1 MIQCQ
6 EGNKLK
12 NTINMKKF
20 LYLIIQGNKKLVII
34 SFLMMIVVAMI
45 DLYIPQIIRNIL
57 DIAIKSKNITMLIK
71 LILQFILIN
80 IILSNLELFLEYNY
94 SKMKKKITTK
104 LKLKL
109 LRHLSKLDGRFFSEI
124 KTGNIMNIV
133 EYDVMMLDR
142 FGIELIFSLIVDII
156 TAFISLYFLIKIQS
170 KLLVIVVVIQ
180 IVISFTQYIFTK
192 MISKYTQNIR
202 SNAGSIS
209 NIVQE
214 YISNIM
220 NVVIHK
226 GELNFF
232 TQFLSMQKNFVS
244 KCIKLD
250 MIMAG
255 NVSLSKILNSLIV
268 ISIYGYGGY
277 KIINGEITFGEL
289 VAFQQYTGMLIGP
302 CMNIIKSNVIVQQS
316 LVSINRIFDLLN
328 EEVNMKQENTGE
340 IFQSGITKKIRMDMI
355 DVSFSYDKED
365 VLHNINMS
373 LESGNIYGIVGG
385 SGSGKST
392 LIKLIYRLWD
402 IESGSIRIND
412 VDIRDY
418 NLKNLRKNITIIT
431 QEPLLLNDTV
441 FNNII
446 LSNKN
451 INYELVVR
459 ICKELDI
466 YDFIVSLPNEFN
478 TIVGENGVKLSGGQK
493 QRISIARAMLSNSSI
508 LVLDEATSALDNIS
522 QKDLLKSMK
531 KFLNNKIVIIIAHRL
546 STIKDSD
553 KIFVI
558 NNGEIIESGSHKD
571 LVSQNGYYCNL
582 LEDKKEYSY
591 C

>member
-1 MIQCQ
+1 M
-6 EGNKLK
+6 K

-302 CMNIIKSNVIVQQS
+302 CMNIIKSNAIVQQS

-365 VLHNINMS
+365 VLNNINMS

-478 TIVGENGVKLSGGQK
+478 TIVGENGVKLSGRQK

>member
-302 CMNIIKSNVIVQQS
+302 CMNIIKSNAIVQQS

-582 LEDKKEYSY
+582 LED
-591 C
+591 

>member
-1 MIQCQ
+1 M
-6 EGNKLK
+6 K

-302 CMNIIKSNVIVQQS
+302 CMNIIKSNAIVQQS

>member
-133 EYDVMMLDR
+133 EYDVIMLDR

-209 NIVQE
+209 NVVQE

-302 CMNIIKSNVIVQQS
+302 CMNIIKSNAIVQQS

>member
-57 DIAIKSKNITMLIK
+57 DIAIKSKNNTMLIK

-302 CMNIIKSNVIVQQS
+302 CMNIIKSNAIVQQS

-365 VLHNINMS
+365 VLYNINMS

>member
-1 MIQCQ
+1 
-6 EGNKLK
+6 
-12 NTINMKKF
+12 
-20 LYLIIQGNKKLVII
+20 
-34 SFLMMIVVAMI
+34 
-45 DLYIPQIIRNIL
+45 
-57 DIAIKSKNITMLIK
+57 
-71 LILQFILIN
+71 

-302 CMNIIKSNVIVQQS
+302 CMNIIKSNAIVQQS

>member
-1 MIQCQ
+1 M
-6 EGNKLK
+6 K

-20 LYLIIQGNKKLVII
+20 LYLIIQGNKRLVII

-170 KLLVIVVVIQ
+170 KLLVIVVGIQ

-192 MISKYTQNIR
+192 MISKYTQDIR

-255 NVSLSKILNSLIV
+255 NVSLSKTLNSLIV

-302 CMNIIKSNVIVQQS
+302 CMNIIKSNAIVQQS

-328 EEVNMKQENTGE
+328 EEVNMKQENKGE
-340 IFQSGITKKIRMDMI
+340 IFQNGITKKIRMDMI

-522 QKDLLKSMK
+522 QKNLLKSMK

-553 KIFVI
+553 EIFVI
-558 NNGEIIESGSHKD
+558 NNGEIIESGKHKD

>member
-302 CMNIIKSNVIVQQS
+302 CMNIIKSNAIVQQS

>member
-1 MIQCQ
+1 M
-6 EGNKLK
+6 K
-12 NTINMKKF
+12 NTINIKKF
-20 LYLIIQGNKKLVII
+20 LYLIIQGNKRLVII

-192 MISKYTQNIR
+192 MISKYTQDIR

-277 KIINGEITFGEL
+277 KIINKEITFGEL

-302 CMNIIKSNVIVQQS
+302 CMNIIKSNAIVQQS

-328 EEVNMKQENTGE
+328 EDVNMKQENKGE
-340 IFQSGITKKIRMDMI
+340 IFQNEITKKIRMNMI

-412 VDIRDY
+412 IDIRDY

-522 QKDLLKSMK
+522 QKNLLKSMK

>member
-1 MIQCQ
+1 
-6 EGNKLK
+6 
-12 NTINMKKF
+12 MKKF

-45 DLYIPQIIRNIL
+45 DLYIPQIIMNIL

-302 CMNIIKSNVIVQQS
+302 CMNIIKSNAIVQQS

>member
-1 MIQCQ
+1 
-6 EGNKLK
+6 
-12 NTINMKKF
+12 
-20 LYLIIQGNKKLVII
+20 
-34 SFLMMIVVAMI
+34 
-45 DLYIPQIIRNIL
+45 
-57 DIAIKSKNITMLIK
+57 
-71 LILQFILIN
+71 
-80 IILSNLELFLEYNY
+80 
-94 SKMKKKITTK
+94 
-104 LKLKL
+104 
-109 LRHLSKLDGRFFSEI
+109 
-124 KTGNIMNIV
+124 
-133 EYDVMMLDR
+133 
-142 FGIELIFSLIVDII
+142 
-156 TAFISLYFLIKIQS
+156 
-170 KLLVIVVVIQ
+170 
-180 IVISFTQYIFTK
+180 
-192 MISKYTQNIR
+192 
-202 SNAGSIS
+202 
-209 NIVQE
+209 
-214 YISNIM
+214 
-220 NVVIHK
+220 
-226 GELNFF
+226 
-232 TQFLSMQKNFVS
+232 MQKNFVS

-302 CMNIIKSNVIVQQS
+302 CMNIIKSNAIVQQS

>member
-45 DLYIPQIIRNIL
+45 DLYIPQIIMNIL

-302 CMNIIKSNVIVQQS
+302 CMNIIKSNAIVQQS

>member
-45 DLYIPQIIRNIL
+45 DLYIPQIIMNIL

-192 MISKYTQNIR
+192 MTSKYTQNIR

-302 CMNIIKSNVIVQQS
+302 CMNIIKSNAIVQQS

>member
-1 MIQCQ
+1 M
-6 EGNKLK
+6 K

-133 EYDVMMLDR
+133 EYDVIMLDR

-209 NIVQE
+209 NVVQE

-302 CMNIIKSNVIVQQS
+302 CMNIIKSNAIVQQS

>member
-1 MIQCQ
+1 M
-6 EGNKLK
+6 K
-12 NTINMKKF
+12 NTINIKKF
-20 LYLIIQGNKKLVII
+20 LYLIIQGNKRLVII

-192 MISKYTQNIR
+192 MISKYTQDIR

-277 KIINGEITFGEL
+277 KIINKEITFGEL

-302 CMNIIKSNVIVQQS
+302 CMNIIKSNAIVQQS

-328 EEVNMKQENTGE
+328 EDVNMKQENKGE
-340 IFQSGITKKIRMDMI
+340 IFQNEITKKIRMDMI

-412 VDIRDY
+412 IDIRDY

-522 QKDLLKSMK
+522 QKNLLKSMK

>member
-1 MIQCQ
+1 
-6 EGNKLK
+6 
-12 NTINMKKF
+12 
-20 LYLIIQGNKKLVII
+20 
-34 SFLMMIVVAMI
+34 
-45 DLYIPQIIRNIL
+45 
-57 DIAIKSKNITMLIK
+57 MLIK

-302 CMNIIKSNVIVQQS
+302 CMNIIKSNAIVQQS

-418 NLKNLRKNITIIT
+418 NLKNLRKI
-431 QEPLLLNDTV
+431 LLL
-441 FNNII
+441 
-446 LSNKN
+446 
-451 INYELVVR
+451 
-459 ICKELDI
+459 
-466 YDFIVSLPNEFN
+466 
-478 TIVGENGVKLSGGQK
+478 
-493 QRISIARAMLSNSSI
+493 
-508 LVLDEATSALDNIS
+508 
-522 QKDLLKSMK
+522 
-531 KFLNNKIVIIIAHRL
+531 
-546 STIKDSD
+546 
-553 KIFVI
+553 
-558 NNGEIIESGSHKD
+558 SHK
-571 LVSQNGYYCNL
+571 NHYY
-582 LEDKKEYSY
+582 
-591 C
+591 

>member
-1 MIQCQ
+1 M
-6 EGNKLK
+6 K

-302 CMNIIKSNVIVQQS
+302 CMNIIKSNAIVQQS

-328 EEVNMKQENTGE
+328 EEVNMKQENKGE

-365 VLHNINMS
+365 VLNNINMS

>member
-209 NIVQE
+209 NVVQE

-302 CMNIIKSNVIVQQS
+302 CMNIIKSNAIVQQS

>member
-302 CMNIIKSNVIVQQS
+302 CMNIIKSNAIVQQS

-508 LVLDEATSALDNIS
+508 LVLDEDTSALDNIS

>member
-1 MIQCQ
+1 
-6 EGNKLK
+6 
-12 NTINMKKF
+12 
-20 LYLIIQGNKKLVII
+20 
-34 SFLMMIVVAMI
+34 
-45 DLYIPQIIRNIL
+45 
-57 DIAIKSKNITMLIK
+57 
-71 LILQFILIN
+71 
-80 IILSNLELFLEYNY
+80 
-94 SKMKKKITTK
+94 
-104 LKLKL
+104 
-109 LRHLSKLDGRFFSEI
+109 
-124 KTGNIMNIV
+124 
-133 EYDVMMLDR
+133 
-142 FGIELIFSLIVDII
+142 
-156 TAFISLYFLIKIQS
+156 
-170 KLLVIVVVIQ
+170 
-180 IVISFTQYIFTK
+180 
-192 MISKYTQNIR
+192 
-202 SNAGSIS
+202 
-209 NIVQE
+209 
-214 YISNIM
+214 
-220 NVVIHK
+220 
-226 GELNFF
+226 
-232 TQFLSMQKNFVS
+232 
-244 KCIKLD
+244 
-250 MIMAG
+250 
-255 NVSLSKILNSLIV
+255 
-268 ISIYGYGGY
+268 
-277 KIINGEITFGEL
+277 
-289 VAFQQYTGMLIGP
+289 
-302 CMNIIKSNVIVQQS
+302 
-316 LVSINRIFDLLN
+316 
-328 EEVNMKQENTGE
+328 
-340 IFQSGITKKIRMDMI
+340 MI

>member
-109 LRHLSKLDGRFFSEI
+109 LRHLSKLDGCFFSEI

-302 CMNIIKSNVIVQQS
+302 CMNIIKSNAIVQQS

>member
-20 LYLIIQGNKKLVII
+20 LYLIIQGNKRLVII

-192 MISKYTQNIR
+192 MISKYTQDIR

-302 CMNIIKSNVIVQQS
+302 CMNIIKSNAIVQQS

-328 EEVNMKQENTGE
+328 EEVNIKQENKGE
-340 IFQSGITKKIRMDMI
+340 IFQNGITKKIRMDMI

-466 YDFIVSLPNEFN
+466 YDFIVSLPHEFN

-522 QKDLLKSMK
+522 QKNLLKSMK

>member
-226 GELNFF
+226 GELNF
-232 TQFLSMQKNFVS
+232 LRNFYQC
-244 KCIKLD
+244 KR
-250 MIMAG
+250 
-255 NVSLSKILNSLIV
+255 IL
-268 ISIYGYGGY
+268 
-277 KIINGEITFGEL
+277 
-289 VAFQQYTGMLIGP
+289 
-302 CMNIIKSNVIVQQS
+302 
-316 LVSINRIFDLLN
+316 
-328 EEVNMKQENTGE
+328 
-340 IFQSGITKKIRMDMI
+340 
-355 DVSFSYDKED
+355 
-365 VLHNINMS
+365 
-373 LESGNIYGIVGG
+373 
-385 SGSGKST
+385 
-392 LIKLIYRLWD
+392 
-402 IESGSIRIND
+402 
-412 VDIRDY
+412 
-418 NLKNLRKNITIIT
+418 
-431 QEPLLLNDTV
+431 
-441 FNNII
+441 
-446 LSNKN
+446 
-451 INYELVVR
+451 
-459 ICKELDI
+459 
-466 YDFIVSLPNEFN
+466 
-478 TIVGENGVKLSGGQK
+478 
-493 QRISIARAMLSNSSI
+493 
-508 LVLDEATSALDNIS
+508 
-522 QKDLLKSMK
+522 
-531 KFLNNKIVIIIAHRL
+531 
-546 STIKDSD
+546 
-553 KIFVI
+553 
-558 NNGEIIESGSHKD
+558 
-571 LVSQNGYYCNL
+571 
-582 LEDKKEYSY
+582 
-591 C
+591 

>member
-302 CMNIIKSNVIVQQS
+302 CMNIIKSNAIVQQS

-328 EEVNMKQENTGE
+328 EEVNMKQENKGE
-340 IFQSGITKKIRMDMI
+340 IFQSGINKKIRMDMI

>member
-6 EGNKLK
+6 DGNKLK

-302 CMNIIKSNVIVQQS
+302 CMNIIKSNAIVQQS

-365 VLHNINMS
+365 VLNNINMS

-478 TIVGENGVKLSGGQK
+478 TIVGENGVKLSGRQK

>member
-1 MIQCQ
+1 M
-6 EGNKLK
+6 K

-45 DLYIPQIIRNIL
+45 DLYIPQIIMNIL

-302 CMNIIKSNVIVQQS
+302 CMNIIKSNAIVQQS

>member
-302 CMNIIKSNVIVQQS
+302 CMNIIKSNAIVQQS

-466 YDFIVSLPNEFN
+466 YDFIVNLPNEFN

>member
-302 CMNIIKSNVIVQQS
+302 CMNIIKSNAIVQQS

-340 IFQSGITKKIRMDMI
+340 IFQ
-355 DVSFSYDKED
+355 FLY
-365 VLHNINMS
+365 
-373 LESGNIYGIVGG
+373 
-385 SGSGKST
+385 
-392 LIKLIYRLWD
+392 YR
-402 IESGSIRIND
+402 
-412 VDIRDY
+412 
-418 NLKNLRKNITIIT
+418 
-431 QEPLLLNDTV
+431 
-441 FNNII
+441 
-446 LSNKN
+446 
-451 INYELVVR
+451 
-459 ICKELDI
+459 
-466 YDFIVSLPNEFN
+466 
-478 TIVGENGVKLSGGQK
+478 
-493 QRISIARAMLSNSSI
+493 
-508 LVLDEATSALDNIS
+508 
-522 QKDLLKSMK
+522 
-531 KFLNNKIVIIIAHRL
+531 
-546 STIKDSD
+546 
-553 KIFVI
+553 
-558 NNGEIIESGSHKD
+558 
-571 LVSQNGYYCNL
+571 
-582 LEDKKEYSY
+582 
-591 C
+591 

>member
-1 MIQCQ
+1 M
-6 EGNKLK
+6 K

-109 LRHLSKLDGRFFSEI
+109 LRHLSKLDGCFFSEI

-302 CMNIIKSNVIVQQS
+302 CMNIIKSNAIVQQS

>member
-1 MIQCQ
+1 
-6 EGNKLK
+6 
-12 NTINMKKF
+12 MKKF
-20 LYLIIQGNKKLVII
+20 LYLIIQGNKRLVII

-192 MISKYTQNIR
+192 MISKYTQDIR

-302 CMNIIKSNVIVQQS
+302 CMNIIKSNAIVQQS

-328 EEVNMKQENTGE
+328 EEVNIKQENKGE
-340 IFQSGITKKIRMDMI
+340 IFQNGITKKIRMDMI

-466 YDFIVSLPNEFN
+466 YDFIVSLPHEFN

-522 QKDLLKSMK
+522 QKNLLKSMK

>member
-1 MIQCQ
+1 M
-6 EGNKLK
+6 K
-12 NTINMKKF
+12 NTINIKKF
-20 LYLIIQGNKKLVII
+20 LYLIIQGNKRLVII

-109 LRHLSKLDGRFFSEI
+109 LRHISKLDGRFFSEI

-192 MISKYTQNIR
+192 MISKYTQDIR
-202 SNAGSIS
+202 SNAGRIS

-277 KIINGEITFGEL
+277 KIINKEITFGEL

-302 CMNIIKSNVIVQQS
+302 CMNIIKSNAIVQQS

-328 EEVNMKQENTGE
+328 EDVNMKQENKGE
-340 IFQSGITKKIRMDMI
+340 IFQNEITKKIRMDMI

-402 IESGSIRIND
+402 IESGSIRINNI
-412 VDIRDY
+412 DIRDY

-522 QKDLLKSMK
+522 QKNLLKSMK

-553 KIFVI
+553 EIFVI

>member
-1 MIQCQ
+1 M
-6 EGNKLK
+6 K

-302 CMNIIKSNVIVQQS
+302 CMNIIKSNAIVQQS

-328 EEVNMKQENTGE
+328 EEVNMKQENKGE
-340 IFQSGITKKIRMDMI
+340 IFQSGINKKIRMDMI

>member
-302 CMNIIKSNVIVQQS
+302 CMNIIKSNAIVQQS

-571 LVSQNGYYCNL
+571 LVSENGYYCNL

>member
-277 KIINGEITFGEL
+277 KIIKGEITFGEL

-302 CMNIIKSNVIVQQS
+302 CMNIIKSNAIVQQS

>member
-1 MIQCQ
+1 M
-6 EGNKLK
+6 K

-20 LYLIIQGNKKLVII
+20 LYLIIQGNKRLVII

-192 MISKYTQNIR
+192 MISKYTQDIR

-302 CMNIIKSNVIVQQS
+302 CMNIIKSNAIVQQS

-328 EEVNMKQENTGE
+328 EEVNIKQENKGE
-340 IFQSGITKKIRMDMI
+340 IFQNGITKKIRMDMI

-466 YDFIVSLPNEFN
+466 YDFIVSLPHEFN

-522 QKDLLKSMK
+522 QKNLLKSMK

>member
-1 MIQCQ
+1 
-6 EGNKLK
+6 
-12 NTINMKKF
+12 MKKF

-302 CMNIIKSNVIVQQS
+302 CMNIIKSNAIVQQS

>member
-1 MIQCQ
+1 M
-6 EGNKLK
+6 K

-20 LYLIIQGNKKLVII
+20 LYLIIQGNKRLVII

-45 DLYIPQIIRNIL
+45 DLYVPQIIRNIL

-192 MISKYTQNIR
+192 MISKYTQDIR

-302 CMNIIKSNVIVQQS
+302 CMNIIKSNAIVQQS

-328 EEVNMKQENTGE
+328 EEVNIKQENKGE
-340 IFQSGITKKIRMDMI
+340 IFQNGITKKIRMDMI

-466 YDFIVSLPNEFN
+466 YDFIVSLPHEFN

-522 QKDLLKSMK
+522 QKNLLKSMK